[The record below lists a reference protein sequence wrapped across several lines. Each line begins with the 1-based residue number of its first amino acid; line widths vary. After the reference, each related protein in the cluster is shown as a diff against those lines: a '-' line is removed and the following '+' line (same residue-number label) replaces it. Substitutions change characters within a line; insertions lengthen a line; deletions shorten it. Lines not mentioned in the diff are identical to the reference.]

1 MEIQGRL
8 WGHPQHVTDN
18 DYHDYDLQYDNG
30 GKIIKKNRIINQQ
43 LIF

>member
-8 WGHPQHVTDN
+8 WGHPQYITDN
-18 DYHDYDLQYDNG
+18 DNHDYNLQYDNE
-30 GKIIKKNRIINQQ
+30 GKSINKNRKKNQQ